1 MSTIKSIWTKFG
13 SEKIRNSQALRT
25 LINAL
30 LELGEQAQKQ
40 GEGDIEGYKLG
51 IARIFREYFQPD
63 IAYNINEQIQMFLL
77 TLGWK
82 NSEIRVISATEAKA
96 VLGNNRFIPETGISH
111 EAIKIFIE
119 GVFTGIGYYV
129 FSKEVK
135 VEAIFDEL
143 AGAVWNVALAPSS
156 SIQIGTKTQIKN
168 YASSPSPQFEVKEE
182 TTTVQTSPPSMS
194 SLEEEIQDYIT
205 NIDPE
210 QILTPIFN
218 KSLGLD
224 TLYRILIEIMSDFI
238 RSKYQTNPLEHAGAV
253 DHKVAVLIL
262 VKFLVEKS
270 LAEGMPTST
279 TGHDV
284 GKFFGK
290 GVIGIAGN
298 DPNAILIQEITES
311 QSTTIIRDIK
321 ARCFCFLKPG
331 ERCQPSNVQLC
342 DFIMGIW
349 EGALTEILGKE
360 LRFTNRYP
368 ATKRKDKYCLMEL
381 SIKPT

>member
-1 MSTIKSIWTKFG
+1 M
-13 SEKIRNSQALRT
+13 LRT

-30 LELGEQAQKQ
+30 LELGEQAHTQ
-40 GEGDIEGYKLG
+40 GEGNTEVYKLG

-82 NSEIRVISATEAKA
+82 NSEIRVISATEARA

-119 GVFTGIGYYV
+119 GIFTGIGYYV

-135 VEAIFDEL
+135 VEATFDEL
-143 AGAVWNVALAPSS
+143 AGAVWNVVLSPSS
-156 SIQIGTKTQIKN
+156 SMQIEARSQAID
-168 YASSPSPQFEVKEE
+168 YASSPSPQFGSKKEA
-182 TTTVQTSPPSMS
+182 VINQATSPISS
-194 SLEEEIQDYIT
+194 SLEEEIQDYIA

-218 KSLGLD
+218 KSLGIE

-238 RSKYQTNPLEHAGAV
+238 RTKYQTNPLEHAGNV

-270 LAEGMPTST
+270 LAEGIPTGT
-279 TGHDV
+279 TGYDV

-298 DPNAILIQEITES
+298 DPNVILIQEITES

-342 DFIMGIW
+342 DFVMGIW

-360 LRFTNRYP
+360 FKFTNRYP

-381 SIKPT
+381 SIKTT